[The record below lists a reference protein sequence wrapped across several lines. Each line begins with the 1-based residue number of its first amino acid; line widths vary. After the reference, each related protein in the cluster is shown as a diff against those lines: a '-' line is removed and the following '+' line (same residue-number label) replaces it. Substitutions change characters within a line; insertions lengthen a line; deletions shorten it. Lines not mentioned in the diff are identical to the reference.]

1 MKDGDSFQI
10 GTLGSEPGNVAEL
23 NGFRVKMESWF

>member
-10 GTLGSEPGNVAEL
+10 GTLGSEPGNVAGL
-23 NGFRVKMESWF
+23 KGFSVKMESWF